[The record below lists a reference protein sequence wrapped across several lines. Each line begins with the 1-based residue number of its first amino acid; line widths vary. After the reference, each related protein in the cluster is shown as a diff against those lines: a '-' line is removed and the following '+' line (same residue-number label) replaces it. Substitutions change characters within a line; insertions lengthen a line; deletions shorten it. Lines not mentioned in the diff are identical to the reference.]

1 MELLDKELKIIV
13 LIMLKEVNEENFFIK
28 KENMKQKINNETTNR
43 WI

>member
-1 MELLDKELKIIV
+1 MELLDKELKINV
-13 LIMLKEVNEENFFIK
+13 LIMLKEVNEDSLFIK